1 MIASRSTKVVAQ
13 ALLSAIWIGAGAGS
27 AMAQSYSV
35 NGQVG
40 YLGEWE
46 MKASLA
52 RTTTASGVNYD
63 GPVMLRHVGLC
74 SVNGPEEKSGVVRL
88 TVSRKTSAV
97 EGTLALKDLSPE
109 ERLVTNAEV
118 DAALAERLG
127 TVDYGDVLAAEG
139 VATVALDDE
148 GRLVRHDADGTTT
161 LLD

>member
-1 MIASRSTKVVAQ
+1 MIAPRSTKVVAQ

-46 MKASLA
+46 MKANLA

-88 TVSRKTSAV
+88 TMSRKTSAV
-97 EGTLALKDLSPE
+97 EGTLALKDDTCRIVASASKSHSGLLNCRDGQGVPISFSIDEVVDPDQNNV
-109 ERLVTNAEV
+109 RAEK
-118 DAALAERLG
+118 
-127 TVDYGDVLAAEG
+127 
-139 VATVALDDE
+139 
-148 GRLVRHDADGTTT
+148 
-161 LLD
+161 